1 MRFAPRSWLEVL
13 KHIQRIVVVLRVAR
27 FAPRSWLEVLNLIQW
42 IVVPLR
48 VARCAPHIRLE
59 VLKQDATSLCNI
71 IEARLHYTTQKAQAQ
86 KS

>member
-1 MRFAPRSWLEVL
+1 MDVGRIVVLLRDARFAPRSWLEVL
-13 KHIQRIVVVLRVAR
+13 KHIQRIVVPLRVAR
-27 FAPRSWLEVLNLIQW
+27 FAPRNW
-42 IVVPLR
+42 
-48 VARCAPHIRLE
+48 LE